1 MKKMKDLRQTLVQY
15 IGYLA
20 AFVFLGALIIFTLF
34 PVIYAVLGAFKT
46 NFELVSGAGFWP
58 KEWQWQNITYTL
70 ERMNFMRYAMNSF
83 FLCVMCTVLSMILS
97 SLGGY
102 CLGRYVFPGSN
113 LLMGVNYSLMFI
125 SLGSVVLF
133 PIYNLMDDLGLTS
146 TLIGLALVLTG
157 GQSSNIVL
165 VRGFVKNLPKELD
178 ESAMIDGATPFQIY
192 CRIILPLLRPIMATV
207 GVFTF
212 RNVWNDYLTSM
223 VFTIGQ
229 KDLKTLTVATVG
241 LRYSANAA
249 AEWHIMCAGVVISMI
264 PILIVYI
271 LANKQLISGLTAG
284 AVKG

>member
-1 MKKMKDLRQTLVQY
+1 MKKKKSLSYYVGILFMIVF
-15 IGYLA
+15 LA
-20 AFVFLGALIIFTLF
+20 ALVVFTLF
-34 PVIYAVLGAFKT
+34 PVVYAVLGAFKT

-58 KEWQWQNITYTL
+58 KECQWENITYAL
-70 ERMNFMRYAMNSF
+70 ERMNFLQYTGNSM
-83 FLCVMCTVLSMILS
+83 FLCIVCTVLSIIIS

-102 CLGRYVFPGSN
+102 CLGRYDFPGKKII
-113 LLMGVNYSLMFI
+113 MGVNYSLMFI

-133 PIYNLMDDLGLTS
+133 PIYNLMDSLGLTS

-165 VRGFVKNLPKELD
+165 VRGFVNNLPKELD
-178 ESAMIDGATPFQIY
+178 ESAAIDGATPFQIY
-192 CRIILPLLRPIMATV
+192 SRIIFPLLRPILATV

-229 KDLKTLTVATVG
+229 KELKTLTVATVA

-249 AEWHIMCAGVVISMI
+249 AEWHIMCAGVVISMV
-264 PILIVYI
+264 PILIVYVF
-271 LANKQLISGLTAG
+271 ANKQLISGLTAG

>member
-1 MKKMKDLRQTLVQY
+1 MKRKKSLSTY
-15 IGYLA
+15 IGYLV
-20 AFVFLGALIIFTLF
+20 AFVFLAALIIFTLF

-58 KEWQWQNITYTL
+58 KEWQWQNITYAL
-70 ERMNFMRYAMNSF
+70 ERMNFLQYTGNSM
-83 FLCVMCTVLSMILS
+83 FLCIVCTVLSIIIS

-102 CLGRYVFPGSN
+102 CLGRYDFPGKSII
-113 LLMGVNYSLMFI
+113 MGVNYCLMFI

-133 PIYNLMDDLGLTS
+133 PIYNLMDKLGLTS

-165 VRGFVKNLPKELD
+165 VRGFVNNLPKELD
-178 ESAMIDGATPFQIY
+178 ESAAIDGATPFQIY
-192 CRIILPLLRPIMATV
+192 SRIIFPLLRPILATV

-229 KDLKTLTVATVG
+229 KELKTLTVATVS

-271 LANKQLISGLTAG
+271 FANKQLISGLTAG

>member
-1 MKKMKDLRQTLVQY
+1 MKKRKSLMTY
-15 IGYLA
+15 IGYLLA
-20 AFVFLGALIIFTLF
+20 LVFLAALVVFTLF
-34 PVIYAVLGAFKT
+34 PVIYAILGAFKT

-58 KEWQWQNITYTL
+58 KEWQWENITYAL
-70 ERMNFMRYAMNSF
+70 ERMNFLRYTGNSM
-83 FLCVMCTVLSMILS
+83 FLCIVCTVLSIIIS

-102 CLGRYVFPGSN
+102 CLGRYDFPGKK
-113 LLMGVNYSLMFI
+113 LIMGVNYSLMFI

-133 PIYNLMDDLGLTS
+133 PIYNLMDSLGLTS

-165 VRGFVKNLPKELD
+165 VRGFVNNLPKELD
-178 ESAMIDGATPFQIY
+178 ESAAIDGATPFQIY
-192 CRIILPLLRPIMATV
+192 SRIIFPLLRPILATV

-229 KDLKTLTVATVG
+229 KELKTLTVATVS

-264 PILIVYI
+264 PILIVYVF
-271 LANKQLISGLTAG
+271 ANKQLISGLTAG

>member
-1 MKKMKDLRQTLVQY
+1 MTY
-15 IGYLA
+15 IGYLLA
-20 AFVFLGALIIFTLF
+20 LVFLAALVVFTLF
-34 PVIYAVLGAFKT
+34 PVIYAILGAFKT

-58 KEWQWQNITYTL
+58 KEWQWENITYAL
-70 ERMNFMRYAMNSF
+70 ERMNFLRYTGNSM
-83 FLCVMCTVLSMILS
+83 FLCIVCTVLSIIIS

-102 CLGRYVFPGSN
+102 CLGRYDFPGKK
-113 LLMGVNYSLMFI
+113 LIMGVNYSLMFI

-133 PIYNLMDDLGLTS
+133 PIYNLMDSLGLTS

-165 VRGFVKNLPKELD
+165 VRGFVNNLPKELD
-178 ESAMIDGATPFQIY
+178 ESAAIDGATPFQIY
-192 CRIILPLLRPIMATV
+192 SRIIFPLLRPILATV

-229 KDLKTLTVATVG
+229 KELKTLTVATVS

-264 PILIVYI
+264 PILIVYVF
-271 LANKQLISGLTAG
+271 ANKQLISGLTAG

>member
-1 MKKMKDLRQTLVQY
+1 MKKKRSLSDY
-15 IGYLA
+15 IGILCMA
-20 AFVFLGALIIFTLF
+20 VFLGALVIFTLF
-34 PVIYAVLGAFKT
+34 PVVYAVLGAFKT

-58 KEWQWQNITYTL
+58 KEWQWQNISYAL
-70 ERMNFMRYAMNSF
+70 ERMNFLRYTGNSM
-83 FLCVMCTVLSMILS
+83 FLCLVCTVLSIIIS
-97 SLGGY
+97 SMGGY
-102 CLGRYVFPGSN
+102 CLGRYDFPGKK
-113 LLMGVNYSLMFI
+113 LIMGVNYSLMFI

-133 PIYNLMDDLGLTS
+133 PIYNLMDRLGLTS
-146 TLIGLALVLTG
+146 TLLGLALVLTG

-165 VRGFVKNLPKELD
+165 VRGFVNNLPKDLD
-178 ESAMIDGATPFQIY
+178 ESAQMDGATPFQIY
-192 CRIILPLLRPIMATV
+192 ARIIFPLLRPILATV

-229 KDLKTLTVATVG
+229 KELKTLTVATVA

-249 AEWHIMCAGVVISMI
+249 AEWHIMCAGVVISMV

-271 LANKQLISGLTAG
+271 IANKQLINGLTAG

>member
-1 MKKMKDLRQTLVQY
+1 MKKKKSLSYYVGILFMIVF
-15 IGYLA
+15 LA
-20 AFVFLGALIIFTLF
+20 ALVVFTLF
-34 PVIYAVLGAFKT
+34 PVVYAVLGAFKT

-58 KEWQWQNITYTL
+58 KEWQWENITYAL
-70 ERMNFMRYAMNSF
+70 ERMNFLQYTGNSM
-83 FLCVMCTVLSMILS
+83 FLCIVCTVLSIIIS

-102 CLGRYVFPGSN
+102 CLGRYDFPGKKII
-113 LLMGVNYSLMFI
+113 MGVNYSLMFI

-133 PIYNLMDDLGLTS
+133 PIYNLMDSLGLTS

-165 VRGFVKNLPKELD
+165 VRGFVNNLPKELD
-178 ESAMIDGATPFQIY
+178 ESAAIDGATPFQIY
-192 CRIILPLLRPIMATV
+192 FRIIFPLLRPILATV

-229 KDLKTLTVATVG
+229 KELKTLTVATVA

-249 AEWHIMCAGVVISMI
+249 AEWHIMCAGVVISMV
-264 PILIVYI
+264 PILIVYVF
-271 LANKQLISGLTAG
+271 ANKQLISGLTAG

>member
-1 MKKMKDLRQTLVQY
+1 MGRKRKRRYKLGGFL
-15 IGYLA
+15 GCLA
-20 AFVFLGALIIFTLF
+20 AWMFLGALIIFTLF

-46 NFELVSGAGFWP
+46 NFELVSGAGFFP
-58 KEWQWQNITYTL
+58 KEWQWGNFAYAF
-70 ERMNFMRYAMNSF
+70 ERMNFFRYTLNSV
-83 FLCVMCTVLSMILS
+83 FLCMVCTVLSILLS

-102 CLGRYVFPGSN
+102 CLGRYEFPGKK
-113 LLMGVNYSLMFI
+113 LIMTVNYSLMFI

-133 PIYNLMDDLGLTS
+133 PIYNLMDRLGLTS

-165 VRGFVKNLPKELD
+165 VRGFVNNLPRELD
-178 ESAMIDGATPFQIY
+178 ESAAIDGATPFQIY
-192 CRIILPLLRPIMATV
+192 YRVVFPLLRPILATV

-229 KDLKTLTVATVG
+229 KNLKTLTVATVA

-249 AEWHIMCAGVVISMI
+249 AEWHIMCAGVVISMV

>member
-1 MKKMKDLRQTLVQY
+1 MKRIKLYTGYTVAFL
-15 IGYLA
+15 YLA
-20 AFVFLGALIIFTLF
+20 VLIVFTLF
-34 PVIYAVLGAFKT
+34 PVAYAVLGAFKT
-46 NFELVSGAGFWP
+46 NFELVSGSGFLP
-58 KEWQWQNITYTL
+58 KEWQWQNITYAL
-70 ERMNFMRYAMNSF
+70 ERMNFLCYLGNSIL
-83 FLCVMCTVLSMILS
+83 LCIICTFGAILLS

-102 CLGRYVFPGSN
+102 CLGRYDFPGKN
-113 LLMGVNYSLMFI
+113 LLMGINYSLMFI

-133 PIYNLMDDLGLTS
+133 PIYKLMDGLGLTK
-146 TLIGLALVLTG
+146 TLIGLALVLIG

-178 ESAMIDGATPFQIY
+178 ESAAVDGATPFQIY
-192 CRIILPLLRPIMATV
+192 FWVILPLLKPIIATV

-229 KDLKTLTVATVG
+229 EHLKTVTVATVG

-249 AEWHIMCAGVVISMI
+249 AEWHVMCAGVVISMI
-264 PILIVYI
+264 PIIIVYI
-271 LANKQLISGLTAG
+271 FANKQLISGLTAG

>member
-1 MKKMKDLRQTLVQY
+1 MKKKKSLSYYVGILFMIVF
-15 IGYLA
+15 LA
-20 AFVFLGALIIFTLF
+20 ALVVFTLF
-34 PVIYAVLGAFKT
+34 PVVYAVLGAFKT

-58 KEWQWQNITYTL
+58 KEWQWENITYAL
-70 ERMNFMRYAMNSF
+70 ERMNFLQYTGNSM
-83 FLCVMCTVLSMILS
+83 FLCIVCTVLSIIIS

-102 CLGRYVFPGSN
+102 CLGRYDFPGKKII
-113 LLMGVNYSLMFI
+113 MGVNYSLMFI

-133 PIYNLMDDLGLTS
+133 PIYNLMDSLGLTS

-165 VRGFVKNLPKELD
+165 VRGFVNNLPKELD
-178 ESAMIDGATPFQIY
+178 ESAAIDGATPFQIY
-192 CRIILPLLRPIMATV
+192 SRIIFPLLRPILATV

-229 KDLKTLTVATVG
+229 KELKTLTVATVA

-249 AEWHIMCAGVVISMI
+249 AEWHIMCAGVVISMV
-264 PILIVYI
+264 PILIVYVF
-271 LANKQLISGLTAG
+271 ANKQLISGLTAG

>member
-1 MKKMKDLRQTLVQY
+1 M
-15 IGYLA
+15 A
-20 AFVFLGALIIFTLF
+20 VFLGALVIFTLF
-34 PVIYAVLGAFKT
+34 PVVYAVLGAFKT

-58 KEWQWQNITYTL
+58 KEWQWQNISYAL
-70 ERMNFMRYAMNSF
+70 ERMNFLRYTGNSM
-83 FLCVMCTVLSMILS
+83 FLCLVCTVLSIIIS
-97 SLGGY
+97 SMGGY
-102 CLGRYVFPGSN
+102 CLGRYDFPGKK
-113 LLMGVNYSLMFI
+113 LIMGVNYSLMFI

-133 PIYNLMDDLGLTS
+133 PIYNLMDRLGLTS

-165 VRGFVKNLPKELD
+165 VRGFVNNLPKDLD
-178 ESAMIDGATPFQIY
+178 ESAQMDGATPFQIY
-192 CRIILPLLRPIMATV
+192 ARIIFPLLRPILATV

-229 KDLKTLTVATVG
+229 KELKTLTVATVA

-249 AEWHIMCAGVVISMI
+249 AEWHIMCAGVVISMV

-271 LANKQLISGLTAG
+271 IANKQLINGLTAG